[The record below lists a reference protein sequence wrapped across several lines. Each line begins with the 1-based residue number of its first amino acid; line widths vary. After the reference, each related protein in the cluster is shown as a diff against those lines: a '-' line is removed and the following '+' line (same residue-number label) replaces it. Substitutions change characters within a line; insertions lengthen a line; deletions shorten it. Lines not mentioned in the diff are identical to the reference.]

1 MAGAGILDLVGQ
13 GGKRLFGG
21 ALLICLCIALGASP
35 AAADDANS
43 APPSL
48 ELRSSGTDR
57 QPLGVLSGSLAS
69 YSTSQSGVGGE
80 YPEGSSVSFAC
91 FIDGLPVACSKS
103 YYRRCCPVLV
113 PKPATR
119 ARLVPEG
126 KTLGYGPFTGWVPIP
141 PDLPGGVHSVTV
153 IATDEDGTDP
163 NPPTVTAILDRTP
176 PAAPRILAAPPK
188 ISRDQTPRFRFAAG
202 DDRWLRDSYNDPFSA
217 QLQRIDPPGPAVHN
231 GSPSANYLE
240 WRGPFCPTPVRCT
253 EIAWPAFL
261 ADGKGGTAIGLRE
274 HLSPGLYELSVRAN
288 DIAGNESQATRYRFR
303 IVGPRRR

>member
-1 MAGAGILDLVGQ
+1 VGQ

-21 ALLICLCIALGASP
+21 ALLICLCIAVGASP
-35 AAADDANS
+35 AAADDANF

-48 ELRSSGTDR
+48 ELRSSGSDR
-57 QPLGVLSGSLAS
+57 EPLGILSGSLAY
-69 YSTSQSGVGGE
+69 YSTAQSGVSEE

-91 FIDGLPVACSKS
+91 FIDGLPVECSKS
-103 YYRRCCPVLV
+103 YYRRCCPVRV
-113 PKPATR
+113 PKRATR

-153 IATDEDGTDP
+153 IATDEDGADP

-176 PAAPRILAAPPK
+176 PTAPRILTAPPK
-188 ISRDQTPRFRFAAG
+188 ISRDQTPRFRFAAS

-217 QLQRIDPPGPAVHN
+217 QLQRIDSPGPAFHN

-253 EIAWPAFL
+253 EVAWPAYS
-261 ADGKGGTAIGLRE
+261 ADGEGGATIGIRE
-274 HLSPGLYELSVRAN
+274 HLGPGLYELSVRAN
-288 DIAGNESQATRYRFR
+288 DIAGNESEATTYRFR
-303 IVGPRRR
+303 VVGPRRR